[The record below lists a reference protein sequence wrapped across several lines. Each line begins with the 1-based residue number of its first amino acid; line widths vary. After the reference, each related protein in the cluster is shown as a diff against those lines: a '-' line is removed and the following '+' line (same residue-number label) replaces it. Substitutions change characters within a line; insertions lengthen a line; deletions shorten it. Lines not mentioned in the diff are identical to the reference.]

1 MPHDAPGEAP
11 DDERRFTAIY
21 DDCRQRVWAY
31 AAARAGRQLAD
42 EVVSETFAVAWRRL
56 RDVPDPPLPWLLG
69 VARNV
74 LRDNHRAQRRREE
87 FARELRHWTTASA
100 GDIADGV
107 TERHAVL
114 RALAALPEADR
125 EVLILVAWQG
135 LTPRDAARV
144 VGCSSAALRVR
155 LHRARRRLRRA
166 VEEIPA
172 ERMPVASPAGRAP
185 SPLDRAARPPAQ
197 MISEELS

>member
-1 MPHDAPGEAP
+1 VVPHDAPGEAS

-31 AAARAGRQLAD
+31 AAARAGRQIAD

-74 LRDNHRAQRRREE
+74 LRDSHRAERRREE
-87 FARELRHWTTASA
+87 FTRELRHWTAVSA
-100 GDIADGV
+100 GDIADDV

-172 ERMPVASPAGRAP
+172 ASAAGRAP